1 MNRKQFK
8 ADLDDAIQ
16 GKHGVDDVSN
26 CRRDDEGFTFTVTHQ
41 ALASPVTIS
50 VTTAPSKYPDTHD
63 YQYFCDDDTS
73 QEVAHIVGSLGTL
86 KGMSIKQFLSHIRDA
101 LCRSTG
107 PDLDDETPEDH
118 DPDDEPLESDD
129 SNGDDDDDDED
140 IYGGAFDDPITS
152 GATAFLLPTASARVS
167 PSSLFQSRIRSD
179 LKCVKLAGFK
189 ISHFGGLLDNYKCVV
204 SISISAR
211 KLGISDEAMQA
222 WRIGPSD
229 YIILLIQ
236 YKEGYKTKEELCALS
251 SAALPVYLDM
261 RVGVSKNYKPTQDQ
275 VTKAFGATSTT
286 ISSDS
291 ASTNFHDTFISKPL
305 NNLLNERLVHLVR
318 LRDANM
324 SWQGVEDFYR
334 DRQGG
339 RITSTYAPGKHF
351 EKEKA
356 SGYPAVVDA
365 DHLADA
371 PNKTH
376 SFPLV
381 AMQFTLRHFVRCT
394 EFCLV
399 CHKKLD
405 TLVEALKP
413 YVCDSPLCLYQYMTL
428 GFGPSIEHEIM
439 HQDKV
444 VDLLISFCYSSAYL
458 GRLKDFPTGLGLNI
472 PQSIVS
478 PIQGHMGRVYP
489 VQVPETTPTPRSS
502 TDGRLE
508 ARFDFT
514 KSELLFDNVTPGTP
528 RPLKTGDW
536 ISFELPNETGTPTFH
551 CRVKDTSL
559 YPSIEIGS
567 IIGDV
572 LEKEFNTA
580 KWCTAYVEKYSV
592 NFDDLSEAEKRG
604 VVPRL
609 LALLP
614 SVKEMGEYLSSQNTP
629 DLSRWVDRISPA
641 AFSLLRWTL
650 ASNRSCIVAIDEPE
664 KGVHGMPD
672 FMQFRFAMGAP
683 DKEHRFKKA
692 VEETK
697 TRLKSKYP
705 TLYAWHGSPLQNW
718 HSIIR
723 EGLHF
728 SDILNGRAF
737 GNGIYHAPNVNTSL
751 SYSGFGMHHV
761 GPISAPHLWPKSDLK
776 ITSAVAL
783 NEIVN
788 APAEFI
794 SSTPHYVI
802 SQLDWVQTRYL
813 FVRRANTD
821 SGVPKVSASDK
832 QPVDKLQQDPQRMP
846 TGISNEVIVIPAP
859 SSSSNKRKLANVVSP
874 GPKKAK
880 KVKSLW
886 NRITAGGSIGD
897 VVDLT
902 GDDNEGGVIESH
914 YNNGDL
920 SDNQSVATDDE
931 DCDFFKEPQHQQL
944 ALRTGPSQLDY
955 VPGQTDFVPGSL
967 NHDQL
972 PKLPM
977 PSYANFVATKRLS
990 QDLQTLLNVQK
1001 SKPLE
1006 ELGWYFDSSKVDNMY
1021 QWIVELH
1028 SFEMFNEGSRVLP
1041 LVTDMKKHN
1050 VKSIVLELRF
1060 PGSYPNNPPFIRVI
1074 RPRFLPLLNGGG
1086 GNITA
1091 GGAICHQILV
1101 SDGWLP
1107 AYSIES
1113 ILVQIRLAMA
1123 QFDPTDPA
1131 VKPARLQISG
1141 TYTDGDRNSYG
1152 SKEAIMAY
1160 ERAARVHGWTIPTD
1174 FAQTVAEES
1183 APKQE

>member
-8 ADLDDAIQ
+8 ADLDDAIR
-16 GKHGVDDVSN
+16 GKHGVNDVSN
-26 CRRDDEGFTFTVTHQ
+26 CRRDDEGFTFTVAYQ
-41 ALASPVTIS
+41 ALASPITIS

-73 QEVAHIVGSLGTL
+73 QEIADIVASLGTL
-86 KGMSIKQFLSHIRDA
+86 KGMSIKQFLSYIRDA
-101 LCRSTG
+101 LCRTTDSR
-107 PDLDDETPEDH
+107 LDDDIPEDH
-118 DPDDEPLESDD
+118 DPDDEPFENGD
-129 SNGDDDDDDED
+129 SEGDDDYDDED
-140 IYGGAFDDPITS
+140 IYGAAFDDPVTS
-152 GATAFLLPTASARVS
+152 DATAFVLPTASARVG

-179 LKCVKLAGFK
+179 LKFAKDAGFK

-222 WRIGPSD
+222 WRIEPSD
-229 YIILLIQ
+229 YIILLVQ

-251 SAALPVYLDM
+251 NAAVPVYLDM
-261 RVGVSKNYKPTQDQ
+261 RIGVSKNYKPTQDQ

-286 ISSDS
+286 TYPDS
-291 ASTNFHDTFISKPL
+291 AATNFHDTFISKPL
-305 NNLLNERLVHLVR
+305 NDLLNERLVHLVR
-318 LRDANM
+318 LRDTNM
-324 SWQGVEDFYR
+324 TWQGVEDFYR

-339 RITSTYAPGKHF
+339 RITSTYAPGTHF

-356 SGYPAVVDA
+356 SGYQAIVDA

-371 PNKTH
+371 SVRTH

-413 YVCDSPLCLYQYMTL
+413 YVCDSPLCLYQYMNL

-444 VDLLISFCYSSAYL
+444 VDLLISFCYSSAFL
-458 GRLKDFPTGLGLNI
+458 GRLKDFPTGLGLNV
-472 PQSIVS
+472 PRSIVS
-478 PIQGHMGRVYP
+478 PIQGHMGRIYQA
-489 VQVPETTPTPRSS
+489 QVPETTATPRSS
-502 TDGRLE
+502 SDGRLE

-514 KSELLFDNVTPGTP
+514 KSELLFDNVTPGAP
-528 RPLKTGDW
+528 RPLKMGDW
-536 ISFELPNETGTPTFH
+536 ISLELPNETGTPIFH
-551 CRVKDTSL
+551 CRVNDASL
-559 YPSIEIGS
+559 YPSIEIGP

-572 LEKEFNTA
+572 LERESTTA
-580 KWCTAYVEKYSV
+580 KWCTAYVDKYCV
-592 NFDDLSEAEKRG
+592 NFDDLPEADKRG
-604 VVPRL
+604 VIPRL

-614 SVKEMGEYLSSQNTP
+614 SVKEMSEYLSSQNTP

-650 ASNRSCIVAIDEPE
+650 ASNRSCIMAVDEPE

-697 TRLKSKYP
+697 ARLKSKYP
-705 TLYAWHGSPLQNW
+705 TLYAWHGSSLQNW

-728 SDILNGRAF
+728 TDVINGRAF
-737 GNGIYHAPNVNTSL
+737 GNGVYHAPNVNTSL
-751 SYSGFGMHHV
+751 GYSGYGMHQT
-761 GPISAPHLWPKSDLK
+761 GASSASNSWPKSDLK

-788 APAEFI
+788 APAEFV
-794 SSTPHYVI
+794 SSTPHYVV
-802 SQLDWVQTRYL
+802 SQLDWIQTRYL
-813 FVRRANTD
+813 FVKRANTD
-821 SGVPKVSASDK
+821 SDVATSPASDK
-832 QPVDKLQQDPQRMP
+832 QPVNKLQQDPQRIP
-846 TGISNEVIVIPAP
+846 TGTSNGGIVIPAP
-859 SSSSNKRKLANVVSP
+859 SSNSNKRKLANVVSP
-874 GPKKAK
+874 GPKKTKKAK
-880 KVKSLW
+880 GLLS
-886 NRITAGGSIGD
+886 RITTGHS
-897 VVDLT
+897 VDDAINLT
-902 GDDNEGGVIESH
+902 GDDDEDGAIESH
-914 YNNGDL
+914 YNDGNL
-920 SDNQSVATDDE
+920 SDNLSVATDDE
-931 DCDFFKEPQHQQL
+931 DHGFFDQPQHQQL
-944 ALRTGPSQLDY
+944 ALRTGPPQLDY
-955 VPGQTDFVPGSL
+955 VPGQTDFIPGSL

-977 PSYANFVATKRLS
+977 PSYANFLATKRLS
-990 QDLQTLLNVQK
+990 HDLRALLHVQK
-1001 SKPLE
+1001 GKPLD
-1006 ELGWYFDSSKVDNMY
+1006 ELGWYLDSSKVDNMY
-1021 QWIVELH
+1021 QWIIELH
-1028 SFEMFNEGSRVLP
+1028 SFTMFNEGRCVLP

-1060 PGSYPNNPPFIRVI
+1060 PGSYPDNPPFVRVI
-1074 RPRFLPLLNGGG
+1074 RPRFLPFQNGGG

-1107 AYSIES
+1107 TYSIES
-1113 ILVQIRLAMA
+1113 ILVQIRLAIA
-1123 QFDPTDPA
+1123 QFDPTDPT
-1131 VKPARLQISG
+1131 VKPARLQVSG
-1141 TYTDGDRNSYG
+1141 TYTDGDRNSYASG
-1152 SKEAIMAY
+1152 EAVEAY
-1160 ERAARVHGWTIPTD
+1160 KRAADMHGWTIPSD
-1174 FAQTVAEES
+1174 FAQTVTEES
-1183 APKQE
+1183 ASKQ